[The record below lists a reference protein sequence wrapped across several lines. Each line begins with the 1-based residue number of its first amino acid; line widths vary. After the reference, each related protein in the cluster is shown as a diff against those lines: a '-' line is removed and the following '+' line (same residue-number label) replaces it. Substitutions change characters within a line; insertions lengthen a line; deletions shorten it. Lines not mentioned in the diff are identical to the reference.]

1 MPRAYPSTGQ
11 IDKSGHIQ
19 NGYGLSETDRAPTLH
34 EEITAF
40 FSRLRPLKTWG
51 LIQEALGLK
60 EHAARHRAAC
70 HRAYTP
76 EEIRVLLQGDRG
88 DEILE
93 IMMADAEPAWWKGL
107 RLNLEAS
114 RALAA
119 QAQWQQTF
127 LSLDN
132 TPIDQPTRRKLK
144 KVIDADRT
152 HTASVAATTV
162 SAGLLH
168 QDRARAVA
176 GAVAE
181 TARKAQ
187 AASTTRTAGGRGR

>member
-1 MPRAYPSTGQ
+1 MDCSRS
-11 IDKSGHIQ
+11 
-19 NGYGLSETDRAPTLH
+19 LH
-34 EEITAF
+34 EAVTAF
-40 FSRLRPLKTWG
+40 FIRLRPLKTWG
-51 LIQEALGLK
+51 LIQETLGLK
-60 EHAARHRAAC
+60 EHAAKHRAAN
-70 HRAYTP
+70 HRDYSA
-76 EEIRVLLQGDRG
+76 EEIRVLLQSDRG

-93 IMMADAEPAWWKGL
+93 IIMADAEPAWWKGL
-107 RLNLEAS
+107 KLNLEAS

-144 KVIDADRT
+144 KVADADRA
-152 HTASVAATTV
+152 HSASVNATTV

-187 AASTTRTAGGRGR
+187 AAGTGRAAGGRGR

>member
-1 MPRAYPSTGQ
+1 MAPAYSPTSTMG
-11 IDKSGHIQ
+11 KSGPIQ
-19 NGYGLSETDRAPTLH
+19 NGYGLSETDKVLTLH

-40 FSRLRPLKTWG
+40 FGRLRPTKTWG

-76 EEIRVLLQGDRG
+76 EEIRALLQSDRG

-144 KVIDADRT
+144 KVADADRV

-168 QDRARAVA
+168 QDRSRALA
-176 GAVAE
+176 GAMAP
-181 TARKAQ
+181 AKAQ
-187 AASTTRTAGGRGR
+187 AASTGRTAGGRGR